1 MVKTKQ
7 AIIKR
12 REKLMKHL
20 KPGTLAL
27 LFSGRAPYRSA
38 DAKYPFHVNRNFY
51 YLTGIDREN
60 FVLYLY
66 KSPKGE
72 ICEQIFLE
80 ELNPE
85 MEKWTGFR
93 MKPEEAI
100 AISGIEKTG
109 FVSDLQNQVF
119 RLMAGFQ
126 VASLALD
133 LERPSWEFAGYEA
146 HRFLENVQPKYPQMP
161 LYDLAPYFAERRMI
175 KDEVEIQALRK
186 AIAITEKGLDR
197 VLDRLVPGFMEYE
210 VQAAFES
217 TVMENGSCPAFSTIA
232 VGGKNAVVLHYEE
245 NNRRLN
251 DGECILLDLGADW
264 SNYSAD
270 ISRTYP
276 VNGRF
281 SERQRAVYE
290 AVLDTLKTV
299 TAAVKPGKTLMNL
312 QNLSKEILGRHLKA
326 MGLIEKEEE
335 IIKYYYH
342 GIGHH
347 LGLDTHDASLRGLE
361 LKPGMVITVEPG
373 LYIKEWEIGIRIE
386 DDVLVTETGFE
397 VLSASIIREADEV
410 EARMNHNSMS

>member
-1 MVKTKQ
+1 METKQ

-12 REKLMKHL
+12 REKLIKHL

-38 DAKYPFHVNRNFY
+38 DAQYPFHVNRNFY

-72 ICEQIFLE
+72 IYEQLFLE
-80 ELNPE
+80 ELDPK

-93 MKPEEAI
+93 MKPEEAV
-100 AISGIEKTG
+100 AVSGIEKTG
-109 FVSDLQNQVF
+109 FVSGLQDQVF
-119 RLMAGFQ
+119 RLIAGFQ
-126 VASLALD
+126 VESLALD

-146 HRFLENVQPKYPQMP
+146 HRFSENFKPKYPQTP
-161 LYDLAPYFAERRMI
+161 LYDLAPYFAKARMI
-175 KDEVEIQALRK
+175 KDEVEIEELRK

-197 VLDRLVPGFMEYE
+197 VLDRLAPGRMEYE
-210 VQAAFES
+210 VQAVFES
-217 TVMENGSCPAFSTIA
+217 TLMENGTRPAFSTIA

-245 NNRRLN
+245 NDQMLN
-251 DGECILLDLGADW
+251 DGDCILLDLGADW
-264 SNYSAD
+264 GKYSAD

-281 SERQRAVYE
+281 TERQRAIYE

-299 TAAVKPGKTLMNL
+299 TVAVRPGETLMNL
-312 QNLSKEILGRHLKA
+312 NELAKKILGKHLREL
-326 MGLIEKEEE
+326 GLIKTEDELG
-335 IIKYYYH
+335 KYYYH

-347 LGLDTHDASLRGLE
+347 LGLDTHDASHRGGE

-373 LYIKEWEIGIRIE
+373 LYIQEEGIGIRIE

-397 VLSASIIREADEV
+397 VLSASIIREADEI
-410 EARMNHNSMS
+410 EARMQGKE

>member
-1 MVKTKQ
+1 METKQ
-7 AIIKR
+7 AMIKR

-38 DAKYPFHVNRNFY
+38 DAHYPFHVNRNFY

-72 ICEQIFLE
+72 VHEQLFLE
-80 ELNPE
+80 ELDPK

-93 MKPEEAI
+93 MKPEEAV
-100 AISGIEKTG
+100 AVSGVAKIG
-109 FVSDLQNQVF
+109 FVSEFHNQVF
-119 RLMAGFQ
+119 RLIAGFQ

-146 HRFLENVQPKYPQMP
+146 HRFLEGFKPKYPQLP
-161 LYDLAPYFAERRMI
+161 LYDLAPYFAKSRMI
-175 KDEVEIQALRK
+175 KDEVEIEELRK

-197 VLDRLVPGFMEYE
+197 VLDRLAPGKMEYE

-217 TVMENGSCPAFSTIA
+217 TLMENGSQPAFSTIA

-245 NNRRLN
+245 NNQMLK
-251 DGECILLDLGADW
+251 DGDCILLDLGADW
-264 SNYSAD
+264 GKYSAD

-276 VNGRF
+276 VNGKF
-281 SERQRAVYE
+281 TERQRAIYE
-290 AVLDTLKTV
+290 AVLDALKTV
-299 TAAVKPGKTLMNL
+299 TAAVKPGETLMNL
-312 QNLSKEILGRHLKA
+312 NELAKKILAKHLREL
-326 MGLIEKEEE
+326 GLIKTEDELG
-335 IIKYYYH
+335 KYYYH

-347 LGLDTHDASLRGLE
+347 LGLDTHDASQRGGE

-373 LYIKEWEIGIRIE
+373 LYIQEEGIGIRIE
-386 DDVLVTETGFE
+386 DDVLVTKTGYE
-397 VLSASIIREADEV
+397 VLSASIIREVDEI
-410 EARMNHNSMS
+410 ESRMNHK